1 MLEKNGPVSN
11 KRGHILLCFK
21 FDAYHYWPGN
31 VEILQTEALFSIPAC
46 GLLKDRFITFISM
59 QFPTFINQST
69 RDKSSI

>member
-31 VEILQTEALFSIPAC
+31 VEILQFEALFSIPAC
-46 GLLKDRFITFISM
+46 GLLKDIYFHAVSHLH
-59 QFPTFINQST
+59 QSIN
-69 RDKSSI
+69 